1 MLFRSYSD
9 AAAALIASL
18 HAGTDDVQVVNV
30 RNGGAI
36 PNLDSDDVVEVS
48 CTVDRDGAH
57 PLPVAPLA
65 PEMHGLVAHAKAYE
79 KLTIEAAMSGSR
91 TDALMALM
99 ANPLIPD
106 WDTAKPLLDSLLEVN
121 RRYLPRFFPEG

>member
-1 MLFRSYSD
+1 
-9 AAAALIASL
+9 
-18 HAGTDDVQVVNV
+18 
-30 RNGGAI
+30 
-36 PNLDSDDVVEVS
+36 
-48 CTVDRDGAH
+48 
-57 PLPVAPLA
+57 
-65 PEMHGLVAHAKAYE
+65 MHGLVAHAKAYE
-79 KLTIEAAMSGSR
+79 KLTIEAALSGSR